1 MDVTQT
7 ISHYEHS
14 DVHYTDPT
22 ERRDDA
28 VAHQGE
34 ERVDLLPAR
43 GVVVSIA
50 IGAGLWAVILA
61 VGWLI
66 CH

>member
-1 MDVTQT
+1 MDATQT

-14 DVHYTDPT
+14 DVHYADPT
-22 ERRDDA
+22 DRRDDED
-28 VAHQGE
+28 AHAGE
-34 ERVDLLPAR
+34 EQVDLLPSR
-43 GVVVSIA
+43 GIVLSIA

-66 CH
+66 FH